1 MENLDQCVMLYKK
14 YHRKFVKQF
23 KKGVKFEC
31 INSVRRYI
39 VEKEPFYGGNICI
52 TGECSVWVLV
62 YMDGS
67 INNNLLS
74 IIV

>member
-1 MENLDQCVMLYKK
+1 MLYKK

-23 KKGVKFEC
+23 KKGTKFKC
-31 INSVRRYI
+31 INSVNRHI
-39 VEKEPFYGGNICI
+39 VEKEPFYRRGSVGMIS
-52 TGECSVWVLV
+52 ECSVWVLV

-67 INNNLLS
+67 INNSLLS